1 MENLVNEKAL
11 LKQQNPIKMMASI
24 YQDVLACI
32 PKCEGQIT
40 RDITSLLM
48 KTGKAPACL
57 VYRHVPLARSLSS
70 IKIYAN
76 LPTRTPV
83 TS

>member
-40 RDITSLLM
+40 RDITSL
-48 KTGKAPACL
+48 
-57 VYRHVPLARSLSS
+57 
-70 IKIYAN
+70 
-76 LPTRTPV
+76 
-83 TS
+83 